1 MVDSPHLLSRVLDIL
16 LSKVA
21 DIRRVDRVD
30 RLMPSSGVTTVQ
42 CNSNYRLAK
51 YKYSAIRVQW

>member
-21 DIRRVDRVD
+21 DIRRVDKVD

-42 CNSNYRLAK
+42 CSDNSNYSLEK
-51 YKYSAIRVQW
+51 YK